1 MIDDW
6 WFIDDWWKN
15 DIAYSLF
22 WYFLRLIL
30 FRKMLHVTIS
40 SCIKGLP
47 SSLDSERNLY
57 VMISLLDIYQI
68 QWKYF
73 FKDEIIENI

>member
-1 MIDDW
+1 
-6 WFIDDWWKN
+6 
-15 DIAYSLF
+15 
-22 WYFLRLIL
+22 
-30 FRKMLHVTIS
+30 MLHVTIS

-57 VMISLLDIYQI
+57 VMISLVDIYQI